1 MDKMKQWI
9 ALTVVGALAIMAGGW
24 FLIVSPKRSHAAD
37 LRTQADAQER
47 ANAQL
52 ETDLATLKAK
62 AKALPA
68 QQAKLAAVAAKIPNN
83 SALPTLVRAL
93 NDAADNVGVELVS
106 VSPGAATAV
115 APAGAPGSVTAAS
128 ASTTTPSVAAAGA
141 AGTLQSLPMTLNVV
155 GGYFQVAEFLD
166 RLESLQRAFKVTGFN
181 LAPGLNP
188 VKQAA
193 SQPSIDTGKSLTA
206 TITGMVFQ
214 STGAANP
221 VTAGK

>member
-9 ALTVVGALAIMAGGW
+9 ALTVVGALAILAAGW
-24 FLIVSPKRSHAAD
+24 FLVVSPKRSHASE
-37 LRTQADAQER
+37 LRTQASEQER

-52 ETDLATLKAK
+52 QTQLATLKAQ

-106 VSPGAATAV
+106 VAPGPVTAV
-115 APAGAPGSVTAAS
+115 ATAPAAAVTTAAS
-128 ASTTTPSVAAAGA
+128 GTAAVPAASSAVGA
-141 AGTLQSLPMTLNVV
+141 LQSIPMTLNVV

-188 VKQAA
+188 VKLSA
-193 SQPSIDTGKSLTA
+193 SQPSVDTGKSLTA
-206 TITGMVFQ
+206 SISGMVFE
-214 STGAANP
+214 STGATNP